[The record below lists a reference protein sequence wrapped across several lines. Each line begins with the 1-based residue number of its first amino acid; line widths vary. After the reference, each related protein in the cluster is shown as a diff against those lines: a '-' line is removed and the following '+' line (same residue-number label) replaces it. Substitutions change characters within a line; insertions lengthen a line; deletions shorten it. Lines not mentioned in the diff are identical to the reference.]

1 MITVTTGAEM
11 RRRSAAFRGAGERI
25 ALVPTMGAL
34 HAGHFALVEHARG
47 LADRVVVSV
56 FVNPTQFD
64 DPADLAR
71 YPRQPAE
78 DARLLAAA
86 GADVLFL
93 PPADEVYP
101 PGDATAVVVAGP
113 AEGLEGA
120 CRPGHFRGV
129 ATVVARLFHLVAPD
143 LAVFGE
149 KDAQQL
155 AVVRRM
161 VADLHLP
168 VEIVGHPTV
177 READG
182 LAMSS
187 RNARLDPAARRA
199 ATVLHRALEAGRE
212 AVVAARAGAEAGRAI
227 TTGAGTATGRAIAV
241 GAATAGRNLLRAFAE
256 NGEGGPG
263 LSAGAEDGA
272 GAEGGSGAETRR
284 DRVSGDRPAA
294 ATASPAHGA
303 DAVRRAMRR
312 VLAEEPSAEVEY
324 AEVVDA
330 ETFRPLE
337 RLPSAGRIV
346 LPLAVRVG
354 GVRLIDNL
362 HLDLSRPDSLQPD
375 QPQPDPSSARAA
387 GRAPAAVETPPPA
400 FP

>member
-11 RRRSAAFRGAGERI
+11 AARSAAFRAAGETI
-25 ALVPTMGAL
+25 GLVPTMGAL
-34 HAGHFALVEHARG
+34 HPGHVALVERARA

-64 DPADLAR
+64 DPADLER
-71 YPRQPAE
+71 YPRQPE
-78 DARLLAAA
+78 DDARLLAAA

-129 ATVVARLFHLVAPD
+129 ATVVARLLHLTAPD

-161 VADLHLP
+161 VADLHFP
-168 VEIVGHPTV
+168 VEIVAHPTV

-182 LAMSS
+182 VAMSS
-187 RNARLDPAARRA
+187 RNARLDPAARRV

-212 AVVAARAGAEAGRAI
+212 AVAAAL
-227 TTGAGTATGRAIAV
+227 
-241 GAATAGRNLLRAFAE
+241 AAAQG
-256 NGEGGPG
+256 
-263 LSAGAEDGA
+263 
-272 GAEGGSGAETRR
+272 
-284 DRVSGDRPAA
+284 RPADA
-294 ATASPAHGA
+294 DA

-312 VLAEEPSAEVEY
+312 VLAAEPAVEVEY

-337 RLPSAGRIV
+337 RLPPAGRIV
-346 LPLAVRVG
+346 LPLAARVG

-362 HLDLSRPDSLQPD
+362 QLDVSLLNVSQPTVS
-375 QPQPDPSSARAA
+375 QPTVSQLAVPQPDPPQPNSSPSRAA
-387 GRAPAAVETPPPA
+387 GRSSAAGETSRAASP
-400 FP
+400 

>member
-11 RRRSAAFRGAGERI
+11 RRLSAAFHGAGERI

-34 HAGHFALVEHARG
+34 HAGHLALVERARA

-143 LAVFGE
+143 LAVFGQ

-212 AVVAARAGAEAGRAI
+212 AVVAARAAGAA
-227 TTGAGTATGRAIAV
+227 
-241 GAATAGRNLLRAFAE
+241 GAATAGRNLRRAFAE

-263 LSAGAEDGA
+263 LSAGAQDGS
-272 GAEGGSGAETRR
+272 GAEGGSGAATRR
-284 DRVSGDRPAA
+284 DLSGDRPAA
-294 ATASPAHGA
+294 ATTSPVHDA

-324 AEVVDA
+324 AEVVDG

-337 RLPSAGRIV
+337 RLPFAGRIV

-362 HLDLSRPDSLQPD
+362 HLDLSRLDQPRPD

-387 GRAPAAVETPPPA
+387 GRSPAAVETPPPA

>member
-1 MITVTTGAEM
+1 MITVTSGADL
-11 RRRSAAFRGAGERI
+11 RRHVGELRAGGARI
-25 ALVPTMGAL
+25 GFVPTMGAL
-34 HAGHFALVEHARG
+34 HAGHLALVERARE
-47 LADRVVVSV
+47 LADSVVVSV

-71 YPRQPAE
+71 YPRQPEE
-78 DARLLAAA
+78 DARLLAGA
-86 GADVLFL
+86 GADILFL
-93 PPADEVYP
+93 PPVEEVYP

-120 CRPGHFRGV
+120 FRPGHFRGV

-143 LAVFGE
+143 VAVFGE
-149 KDAQQL
+149 KDGQQL

-212 AVVAARAGAEAGRAI
+212 ALEAGEEPEAI
-227 TTGAGTATGRAIAV
+227 
-241 GAATAGRNLLRAFAE
+241 
-256 NGEGGPG
+256 
-263 LSAGAEDGA
+263 
-272 GAEGGSGAETRR
+272 
-284 DRVSGDRPAA
+284 
-294 ATASPAHGA
+294 
-303 DAVRRAMRR
+303 RRAMRR
-312 VLAEEPSAEVEY
+312 VLAAEPAAAVEY

-330 ETFRPLE
+330 TSFQPIE
-337 RLPSAGRIV
+337 RLPSSGRVV
-346 LPLAVRVG
+346 LPLAVRLG

-362 HLDLSRPDSLQPD
+362 HLDLPAAS
-375 QPQPDPSSARAA
+375 AA
-387 GRAPAAVETPPPA
+387 GRSSAAVETPAPA
-400 FP
+400 FS

>member
-11 RRRSAAFRGAGERI
+11 AARSAAFRAAGERI
-25 ALVPTMGAL
+25 GLVPTMGAL
-34 HAGHFALVEHARG
+34 HSGHVALVERARA

-64 DPADLAR
+64 DPADLER
-71 YPRQPAE
+71 YPRQPEE
-78 DARLLAAA
+78 DARVLSAA
-86 GADVLFL
+86 GCDVVFL
-93 PPADEVYP
+93 PPVDEVYP
-101 PGDATAVVVAGP
+101 PGDATAIVVAGP

-161 VADLHLP
+161 VADLHFP
-168 VEIVGHPTV
+168 VEIVAYPTV

-187 RNARLDPAARRA
+187 RNGRLDPVARRA
-199 ATVLHRALEAGRE
+199 ATVLHRALEAGRQ
-212 AVVAARAGAEAGRAI
+212 AVAASSGTDAE
-227 TTGAGTATGRAIAV
+227 
-241 GAATAGRNLLRAFAE
+241 
-256 NGEGGPG
+256 
-263 LSAGAEDGA
+263 
-272 GAEGGSGAETRR
+272 
-284 DRVSGDRPAA
+284 
-294 ATASPAHGA
+294 
-303 DAVRRAMRR
+303 AVRRAMRR
-312 VLAEEPSAEVEY
+312 VLAEEPAAEVDY

-337 RLPSAGRIV
+337 RLPSSGRIV
-346 LPLAVRVG
+346 LPLAARVG

-362 HLDLSRPDSLQPD
+362 QLDLSQMNVSQSEVPQLDP
-375 QPQPDPSSARAA
+375 PQPNSSPSRAA
-387 GRAPAAVETPPPA
+387 GRPSAAGETLRAASP
-400 FP
+400 

>member
-1 MITVTTGAEM
+1 MMITVTTGAEM
-11 RRRSAAFRGAGERI
+11 AAQSAAFRAAGGRI

-34 HAGHFALVEHARG
+34 HAGHLALVERARE

-93 PPADEVYP
+93 PPVDEVYP

-168 VEIVGHPTV
+168 VEVVGHPTV

-199 ATVLHRALEAGRE
+199 ATVLYRALEAGRE
-212 AVVAARAGAEAGRAI
+212 AVVAALAG
-227 TTGAGTATGRAIAV
+227 GAA
-241 GAATAGRNLLRAFAE
+241 GAATAGRNLRAAITEYGEGDSGLLAGAE
-256 NGEGGPG
+256 NG
-263 LSAGAEDGA
+263 SGAK
-272 GAEGGSGAETRR
+272 GGSGAWGGSTAVAAETRR
-284 DRVSGDRPAA
+284 DAVPGGGPAA
-294 ATASPAHGA
+294 ATAGPAHDA
-303 DAVRRAMRR
+303 DAVRHAMLR

-337 RLPSAGRIV
+337 RLPSAGRVV

-362 HLDLSRPDSLQPD
+362 HLDLSRLDLLQPDQPQPD
-375 QPQPDPSSARAA
+375 QPQPDPSSARVA
-387 GRAPAAVETPPPA
+387 GRSPAAVETPPAA

>member
-11 RRRSAAFRGAGERI
+11 AARSAAFRAAGERI

-34 HAGHFALVEHARG
+34 HAGHLALVARARA

-93 PPADEVYP
+93 PPVDEVYP
-101 PGDATAVVVAGP
+101 PGDATAVVVGGP

-161 VADLHLP
+161 VADLHFP
-168 VEIVGHPTV
+168 VDVVAHPTV

-187 RNARLDPAARRA
+187 RNTRLDPEARRA
-199 ATVLHRALEAGRE
+199 AAVLHRALA
-212 AVVAARAGAEAGRAI
+212 AGAAEAER
-227 TTGAGTATGRAIAV
+227 
-241 GAATAGRNLLRAFAE
+241 
-256 NGEGGPG
+256 
-263 LSAGAEDGA
+263 
-272 GAEGGSGAETRR
+272 GSR
-284 DRVSGDRPAA
+284 D
-294 ATASPAHGA
+294 A

-312 VLAEEPSAEVEY
+312 VLAAEPAAAVEY

-337 RLPSAGRIV
+337 RLPEAGRIV
-346 LPLAVRVG
+346 LPLAVRLG

-362 HLDLSRPDSLQPD
+362 QLDLPRHDLPQLEPTRPDLP
-375 QPQPDPSSARAA
+375 PERGA
-387 GRAPAAVETPPPA
+387 GRSPAAVETSPPA

>member
-1 MITVTTGAEM
+1 MMITVTTGAEM
-11 RRRSAAFRGAGERI
+11 AARSAAFRGAGERI

-34 HAGHFALVEHARG
+34 HPGHLALVEHARE
-47 LADRVVVSV
+47 LADRVVVSL

-93 PPADEVYP
+93 PPVDEVYP
-101 PGDATAVVVAGP
+101 PGDATAVVVAGA

-161 VADLHLP
+161 VADLHFP

-187 RNARLDPAARRA
+187 RNGRLDPAARRA

-212 AVVAARAGAEAGRAI
+212 AVVAARP
-227 TTGAGTATGRAIAV
+227 GT
-241 GAATAGRNLLRAFAE
+241 N
-256 NGEGGPG
+256 
-263 LSAGAEDGA
+263 D
-272 GAEGGSGAETRR
+272 
-284 DRVSGDRPAA
+284 
-294 ATASPAHGA
+294 A

-346 LPLAVRVG
+346 LPLAARVG

-362 HLDLSRPDSLQPD
+362 QLDVSQLDVSP
-375 QPQPDPSSARAA
+375 PDPPPLDPPPSRAA
-387 GRAPAAVETPPPA
+387 DRSPAAGETSRA
-400 FP
+400 ASS